1 MVRKS
6 ATNPR
11 KQPMKLKAA
20 IISISAVL
28 FIVACGQDNQRPP
41 TTDELR
47 AQALADSAKN
57 SKLQELLEQQ
67 RSTALGNV
75 SANAASYF
83 ASNPRFDSSW
93 KVIPHTD
100 DYIGPAC
107 PQGSGWAWASVM
119 KVEGKNVEKKRIYCS
134 TSSASVGC
142 YIEDDFTKSPYA
154 AQATKCDSNLPH
166 PLKPISR

>member
-1 MVRKS
+1 
-6 ATNPR
+6 
-11 KQPMKLKAA
+11 MKFNA
-20 IISISAVL
+20 IIFSFITALTLSA
-28 FIVACGQDNQRPP
+28 CDEDSHRPP

-57 SKLQELLEQQ
+57 AKLQELLEQQ

-134 TSSASVGC
+134 TSSSSVGC